1 MSKKTFYVL
10 MSVSMISIPGF
21 SAQER
26 VVKVQNSV
34 RVGYD
39 DNIYLQ
45 NDKEGSAFIT
55 DILTLTGDFNLSG
68 RTDAILYWQPEV
80 RYRFDAD
87 PETVSYQD
95 LYAKL
100 DHAISERTSLTLS
113 DRFRYQIKDGQSG
126 AGVARDNQN
135 YLENALNGAVGID
148 TSSTGQV
155 KLGAGYEL
163 RRWDDAQY
171 GSSLQNDY
179 DQYVL
184 DASYLLLLNQNKTT
198 GILSGNYVNHE
209 YDGNR
214 GGYEA
219 MSLIGGVDQ
228 TFNPNLSG
236 FGRLGITA
244 ATIDNTSSS
253 STDSTSPYLDAG
265 LNYRPSER
273 TSLDGS
279 FGYSLKRSENSF
291 YNAQDEFNLRLGGR
305 HDLTG
310 KISVAGSVAYILSQ
324 YKGDYFYAGN
334 GIIASVPD
342 VDDTFFRVN
351 LRATYQINRNNFVEA
366 GYSYSDR
373 STDTIS
379 TLPEYDRSVVDIG
392 WRLRL

>member
-10 MSVSMISIPGF
+10 MAVSMVSIPGF

-39 DNIYLQ
+39 DNIYLR
-45 NDKEGSAFIT
+45 NNKEGSAFIT

-95 LYAKL
+95 LYANL
-100 DHAISERTSLTLS
+100 EHAMSERTSLTLS
-113 DRFRYQIKDGQSG
+113 DRLRYQMKDGQSG
-126 AGVARDNQN
+126 AGVSVANQN
-135 YLENALNGAVGID
+135 YLENSLNGAVGID
-148 TSSTGQV
+148 ATSTGQL
-155 KLGAGYEL
+155 KLGAGYDL
-163 RRWDDAQY
+163 RRWDDASY
-171 GSSLQNDY
+171 GSTLQNDY
-179 DQYVL
+179 DKYQL
-184 DASYLLLLNQNKTT
+184 DASYLQMLNQNKTT
-198 GILSGNYVNHE
+198 GVLSGNYVNHE

-236 FGRLGITA
+236 FGRVGITA
-244 ATIDNTSSS
+244 ATIDNTSGS

-265 LNYRPSER
+265 LTYRPSER

-279 FGYSLKRSENSF
+279 LGYSLKQSENSV
-291 YNAQDEFNLRLGGR
+291 YNAQDEFNLRFGGR

-310 KISVAGSVAYILSQ
+310 KISVAGSISYILSQ
-324 YKGDYFYAGN
+324 YKADYLYQNIGLQ
-334 GIIASVPD
+334 D
-342 VDDTFFRVN
+342 VDDTYFRVN
-351 LRATYQINRNNFVEA
+351 LRATYQINRNNFLEA

-373 STDTIS
+373 STDVAS

-392 WRLRL
+392 WRLKL